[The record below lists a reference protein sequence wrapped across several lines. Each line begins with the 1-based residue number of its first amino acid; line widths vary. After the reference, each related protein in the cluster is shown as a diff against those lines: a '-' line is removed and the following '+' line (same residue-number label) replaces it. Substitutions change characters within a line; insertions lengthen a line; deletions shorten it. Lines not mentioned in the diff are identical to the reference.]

1 MENNDTKDQVYDNNF
16 STDGIPQSQNQ
27 SESPDTINNEVNQ
40 FVSYDQNSNSGHK
53 GTKILFIA
61 IIFIFLFMFVGSAFA
76 GYLVA
81 YNKIKLPNKDI
92 QNKISLFVQSLPFT
106 PKTAE
111 YIVAKSI
118 QSHSELSSLYLKSS
132 VAVESDGLE
141 SMFTGLGMNNF
152 DATVEG
158 AFEFND
164 PENPKLELS
173 MFIPNLFN
181 GDFILKDKI
190 AYFNIKQIPAFIY
203 TYVGLTSENIDQN
216 PLLNRWAFWDT
227 NPPDTSARQYLQ
239 QNKDQKEDQK
249 FIQARLVAFAESK
262 LLPLF
267 KVSEEEVDGVATYKL
282 SLEMDQSQLTEL
294 YKEIIRIST
303 VQRLPENDPDQIETA
318 YQNMQNELY
327 KLKSGKVYLW
337 IEKDTYYLKKG
348 TLHYTVEVPKRGYIY
363 YPPPYAGED
372 LGLPPQ
378 MEKQEIDFVITFDLS
393 RFGENFDI
401 NVPQDAISVDD
412 LMLELTTFMQQNSP
426 YNEYGI
432 YEYQDQYNYPQEYP
446 TPTITQD
453 LDQSIVFT
461 GTITAVNQQCYVDG
475 GCSIKVDDKWVGTQI
490 GGLMPPNS
498 KPLIQGQLIG
508 IGVANEE
515 DIGKRVEV
523 YASKTE
529 DGNYSIYGTNNNYYI
544 KVLQ

>member
-1 MENNDTKDQVYDNNF
+1 MENNDTNDKVYDNNF
-16 STDGIPQSQNQ
+16 TTDGIPQAQNQ
-27 SESPDTINNEVNQ
+27 SELPDTINNEVNQ
-40 FVSYDQNSNSGHK
+40 FVSYDQNSNTGHK
-53 GTKILFIA
+53 GRKLLLIA

-81 YNKIKLPNKDI
+81 YKKIELPNKDI

-132 VAVESDGLE
+132 IAVESDGLE
-141 SMFTGLGMNNF
+141 SMPIGLGMNNF

-158 AFEFND
+158 ALEFND
-164 PENPKLELS
+164 PENPELELS
-173 MFIPNLFN
+173 MFIPNLFK

-203 TYVGLTSENIDQN
+203 TYVGLTSENINQN
-216 PLLNRWAFWDT
+216 PLLNRWIFWDT
-227 NPPDTSARQYLQ
+227 KPPEYLQ
-239 QNKDQKEDQK
+239 EYENQQKEKQK

-282 SLEMDQSQLTEL
+282 SLEMDESQLAEF

-303 VQRLPENDPDQIETA
+303 AQSLPENEPDQVETA
-318 YQNMQNELY
+318 YQNMQSEMF

-348 TLHYTVEVPKRGYIY
+348 TLHYNVEMPKAGYPY

-393 RFGENFDI
+393 RFGEDFDI
-401 NVPQDAISVDD
+401 NSPQESISVDD

-426 YNEYGI
+426 YNQYGQ
-432 YEYQDQYNYPQEYP
+432 YQYDDQNNYPGLYQYP
-446 TPTITQD
+446 TGIQDDTQPLQLPTSQNQSETYDDLIT
-453 LDQSIVFT
+453 
-461 GTITAVNQQCYVDG
+461 
-475 GCSIKVDDKWVGTQI
+475 
-490 GGLMPPNS
+490 PND
-498 KPLIQGQLIG
+498 
-508 IGVANEE
+508 E
-515 DIGKRVEV
+515 D
-523 YASKTE
+523 S
-529 DGNYSIYGTNNNYYI
+529 YGFR
-544 KVLQ
+544 